1 MEAPKTQQ
9 EAIDA
14 FIKLANEMKDNGAS
28 IQVVATGLMR
38 ACAVY
43 STYVIAGNQGALR
56 QTGIE
61 KLSELFAQ
69 ELDVVQKAKLS
80 DAGLDAEGNPV

>member
-9 EAIDA
+9 EAINA
-14 FIKLANEMKDNGAS
+14 FIELANEMTDNGAS
-28 IQVVATGLMR
+28 IQFVSTALMR

-43 STYVIAGNQGALR
+43 STYVIAGNEGALR

-80 DAGLDAEGNPV
+80 EAGLDAEGNPV

>member
-9 EAIDA
+9 EAINA

-28 IQVVATGLMR
+28 IQFVSTALMR

-43 STYVIAGNQGALR
+43 STYVIAGNQGAL
-56 QTGIE
+56 QQSGVE

-80 DAGLDAEGNPV
+80 EAGLDAEGKPG

>member
-9 EAIDA
+9 EAINA
-14 FIKLANEMKDNGAS
+14 FIELANEMKDNGAS
-28 IQVVATGLMR
+28 TQFVSTALMR

-43 STYVIAGNQGALR
+43 STYVIAGNEGALR

-61 KLSELFAQ
+61 KLSELFRQ

-80 DAGLDAEGNPV
+80 EAGLDAEGNPV

>member
-9 EAIDA
+9 EAINA
-14 FIKLANEMKDNGAS
+14 FIELANEMKDNGAS
-28 IQVVATGLMR
+28 TQFVSTALMR

-61 KLSELFAQ
+61 KLSELFRQ

-80 DAGLDAEGNPV
+80 EAGLDAEGNPV

>member
-9 EAIDA
+9 EAINA
-14 FIKLANEMKDNGAS
+14 FIALANEMKDNGAS
-28 IQVVATGLMR
+28 IQFVSTALMR

-43 STYVIAGNQGALR
+43 STYVIAGNEGALR

-80 DAGLDAEGNPV
+80 EAGLDAEGNPV